1 MGGSYKSGIG
11 ALIAIHMV
19 IAVEDGLEN
28 LTSELRARGY
38 TVVHYPEYG
47 GVVDAF
53 IYKDDMIQSMA
64 QYQNSFT
71 TDSLENSNSSYG
83 VLVVNAN
90 NKSVEQIEAILQKRL
105 YSPLF

>member
-1 MGGSYKSGIG
+1 
-11 ALIAIHMV
+11 MV
-19 IAVEDGLEN
+19 IAVEDGLED
-28 LTSELRARGY
+28 LAKALRERGY

-53 IYKDDMIQSMA
+53 VYKDDMIQSMA

-71 TDSLENSNSSYG
+71 TNSLENNNSNTSYG